1 MQVVVVFFNHRITSL
16 GCFHLLF
23 PKMGVPPPK
32 RKQGVTKRV
41 WVIPG
46 LNKETRKNMV
56 KIGKMISGW
65 WYTYP
70 SEKYEFV
77 SWDYEIPKIWK
88 IKAMFQTTNQKLY
101 I

>member
-1 MQVVVVFFNHRITSL
+1 
-16 GCFHLLF
+16 
-23 PKMGVPPPK
+23 
-32 RKQGVTKRV
+32 
-41 WVIPG
+41 
-46 LNKETRKNMV
+46 MV

-101 I
+101 IYIYIDIIIYINNKNTIFTIVVFPNISHQPKG